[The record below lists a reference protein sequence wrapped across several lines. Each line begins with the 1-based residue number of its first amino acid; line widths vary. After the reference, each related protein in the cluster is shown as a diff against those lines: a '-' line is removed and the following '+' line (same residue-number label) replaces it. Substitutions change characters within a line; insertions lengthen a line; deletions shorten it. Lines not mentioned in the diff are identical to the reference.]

1 MLIHEANVAHV
12 EEKETSWE
20 KANKGNLFVL
30 SKCIPFSTAWQFW
43 TTWITSWKV
52 PIGSLC
58 KSFDNLLKHQQSWK
72 PFFVWYRLNASL
84 GPQNTKESNLQVIIY
99 LPARIHKTHKRISPN
114 FVLSLHV
121 FHKTLA
127 HHHTT
132 VIQHLLLHNNL
143 VLKQSEIQQHFTSQY
158 CIKRS
163 LVPQHASAG
172 LVWNSTTHLINYSTE
187 PKPPGKNRWQLYR
200 LCETCIVEH
209 LTFAYDCICC
219 LVHLKY
225 TFWT

>member
-1 MLIHEANVAHV
+1 MPVD
-12 EEKETSWE
+12 
-20 KANKGNLFVL
+20 
-30 SKCIPFSTAWQFW
+30 
-43 TTWITSWKV
+43 
-52 PIGSLC
+52 SLC
-58 KSFDNLLKHQQSWK
+58 QSCNTFFKHQQFWK
-72 PFFVWYRLNASL
+72 PFFVRNRTNASL
-84 GPQNTKESNLQVIIY
+84 GPQNTKESKLQVIIY

-114 FVLSLHV
+114 FVLALHV

-132 VIQHLLLHNNL
+132 VIQHLLLHNKL

-172 LVWNSTTHLINYSTE
+172 LVWNSTTYLINYNTE
-187 PKPPGKNRWQLYR
+187 PKPQGKNCWQLYR
-200 LCETCIVEH
+200 LCKNCIVEH

-219 LVHLKY
+219 LVHLTY